1 MKKLI
6 NIKKWDR
13 MEQYIFFNKYDNP
26 YYEVTSEINCD
37 NIFKLSKQ
45 KKYSFYGLMIY
56 LCLKSLNEI
65 DEFKYF
71 VEDKKVY
78 KYDNICGSFSVL
90 DYKYNLH
97 FSEII
102 ELTNLTEFMKIF
114 DKYKYNAE
122 NNLKTKTKQIN
133 NVAYFT
139 CFPWIKITSFKN
151 AHNGIDYNSRICWG
165 KYYKENNLYYINIS
179 IEVNHSIID
188 GYHIG
193 KFFTILQKNIEEL
206 EVLL

>member
-45 KKYSFYGLMIY
+45 KKY
-56 LCLKSLNEI
+56 N
-65 DEFKYF
+65 
-71 VEDKKVY
+71 
-78 KYDNICGSFSVL
+78 
-90 DYKYNLH
+90 
-97 FSEII
+97 
-102 ELTNLTEFMKIF
+102 
-114 DKYKYNAE
+114 YNAE